1 MTSEALATDR
11 VDPTTDGPTSKAPAL
26 HVAMVEPEI
35 PGNTGNLGRT
45 CVSIGAKLHLI
56 EPLGFDIDD
65 RAVKRA
71 GLDYWKYVDL
81 EVWPSWDAFEPAIAD
96 LGEPW
101 FFSAGAKRPLWDAD
115 FTSDSVLIFGCE
127 TQGLPQLIRD
137 RYRDRMLEIPMN
149 SPHIR
154 SINVSNAASVAIFE
168 AQRQRQALR

>member
-1 MTSEALATDR
+1 MTDKAAT
-11 VDPTTDGPTSKAPAL
+11 TNSAAL

-81 EVWPSWDAFEPAIAD
+81 EVWSSWAAFEPGIES
-96 LGEPW
+96 LGQPW
-101 FFSAGAKRPLWDAD
+101 FFSAEATRPLWDAD
-115 FTSDSVLIFGCE
+115 FTSDCLLIFGCE
-127 TQGLPQLIRD
+127 TRGLPKTIRD
-137 RYRDRMLEIPMN
+137 RYSDRMLGIPMT

-168 AQRQRQALR
+168 AQRQRRTLLHGQ